1 VDGGDGR
8 DGSVALELD
17 TYPSVPDE
25 FQSRRALRSS
35 VRSAP
40 LIGREAELAA
50 ILRLVADPSVR
61 LVSLV
66 GRGGVGKTRLA
77 LEVAWT
83 LDASRPGSVHVISLA
98 SVPAAELIAAEIA
111 AQLQMT
117 MPAGLPAVDAVARLL
132 RGAPAVLVLDNF
144 EHLPG
149 GGGVLTDLL
158 DACEQLQRGGDQRE
172 AGRKCDRADQ
182 RADPAGAHRP
192 REVDSGSGEMLG
204 NFPQAFSHIGLVN
217 AAWAITQAQQSTGR
231 T

>member
-117 MPAGLPAVDAVARLL
+117 MPAGLPAVDA
-132 RGAPAVLVLDNF
+132 
-144 EHLPG
+144 
-149 GGGVLTDLL
+149 
-158 DACEQLQRGGDQRE
+158 
-172 AGRKCDRADQ
+172 
-182 RADPAGAHRP
+182 GAHRP